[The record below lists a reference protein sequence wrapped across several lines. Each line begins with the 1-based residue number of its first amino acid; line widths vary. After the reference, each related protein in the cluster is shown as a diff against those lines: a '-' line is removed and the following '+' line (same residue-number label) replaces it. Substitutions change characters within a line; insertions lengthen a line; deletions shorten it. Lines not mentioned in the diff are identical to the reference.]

1 MAFNFNGNI
10 IRELPEQTDALLRA
24 VQYGDTLFE
33 TMRMFDSE
41 MPFLDRHI
49 HRLKSG
55 MELTGMLFS
64 EDWDRAFFETA
75 IQKVATG
82 NARIRWMVWRS
93 PGGLYRPENNAAQ
106 FMVTTSPL
114 YSSQYEWPEKPV
126 TIGIC
131 PKVRLP
137 VDAFSNIKTLNA
149 PRYIQAG
156 IAAQQNGW
164 DDGILLNQYG
174 RICEATSSNIFWW
187 DVDGCLCTPAL
198 TEGCVA
204 GIMRDHI
211 ILVAQK
217 QGISVK
223 TKDFMPEVLDR
234 AVEILLTN
242 AIRGIVPAIMA
253 GGKTGQ
259 YEQTK
264 RLFGDIGI
272 FSKNT

>member
-1 MAFNFNGNI
+1 MAINFNGNI
-10 IRELPEQTDALLRA
+10 IRELSEQPNALLRA
-24 VQYGDTLFE
+24 IQYGDTLFE
-33 TMRMFDSE
+33 TMRMLDSE
-41 MPFLDRHI
+41 IPFLDRHI

-55 MELTGMLFS
+55 MELTGMLFPKN
-64 EDWDRAFFETA
+64 WDRTFFEIA
-75 IQKVATG
+75 IQKVATS

-93 PGGLYRPENNAAQ
+93 PGGLYKPENNAAQ

-126 TIGIC
+126 SIGIC
-131 PKVRLP
+131 QKVRLP
-137 VDAFSNIKTLNA
+137 VDAFSNLKTLNA

-156 IAAQQNGW
+156 IEAQQNGW

-187 DVDGCLCTPAL
+187 DVDGSLCTPVL
-198 TEGCVA
+198 TDGCVA
-204 GIMRDHI
+204 GIMREHI
-211 ILVAQK
+211 IHVAQK
-217 QGISVK
+217 QEIQIV
-223 TKDFMPEVLDR
+223 TKDFLPEVLDH
-234 AVEILLTN
+234 AVEIFLTN

-264 RLFGDIGI
+264 RLFGNIRI
-272 FSKNT
+272 QK

>member
-1 MAFNFNGNI
+1 MAINFNGNI
-10 IRELPEQTDALLRA
+10 IRELSEQTDALLRA
-24 VQYGDTLFE
+24 IQYGDTLFE
-33 TMRMFDSE
+33 TIRMFDSE
-41 MPFLDRHI
+41 IPFLNRHI

-55 MELTGMLFS
+55 LELTGILFPGN
-64 EDWDRAFFETA
+64 WDRTFFETA

-126 TIGIC
+126 IIGIC
-131 PKVRLP
+131 QKVRLP

-156 IAAQQNGW
+156 ITAQQNGW

-211 ILVAQK
+211 ILVAQE
-217 QGISVK
+217 QGIPVI
-223 TKDFMPEVLDR
+223 TKDFMPKALDH
-234 AVEILLTN
+234 AVEIFLTN
-242 AIRGIVPAIMA
+242 AIRGMVPAVMY
-253 GGKTGQ
+253 GQ
-259 YEQTK
+259 EMGRFERTK
-264 RLFGDIGI
+264 RLFGDIGV